1 MAAIATNVRRL
12 PGPLQALAGSLI
24 FVALALLILR
34 VALDPNEERMR
45 ASAEAARPQ
54 REAVQVRTRAPT
66 DASTATETMSASTT
80 DAAAEGALPGVGDTL
95 VSADDL
101 SVTLL
106 AVEDM
111 AALPQLVGDP
121 VDPRR
126 DYFRVV
132 TIEFENNS
140 SDPTTVQNTNIWL
153 VKEDGSRIV
162 IDSNSLDRLTSAPPL
177 AFDSRPL
184 FLAESVPVNKSIV
197 VSVSFDVRESDTV
210 TKLDVEGL
218 EFAMPAVN
226 LDAGAAAVAEAE
238 TEATAAATAEAEAEA
253 TPESDVRDTR
263 AGSSLDTAVNRGRAR
278 IEAEEQTAV
287 SRTGLP
293 TVGDAQLG
301 GDGLEVTLVSV
312 QRFEELTQVHGTPSR
327 PKNGL
332 FQLVTITFNNTNDSG
347 NIVVSKANIYLIQP
361 DGTEIAV
368 DSPGVN
374 ALIGMATTATEGRPL
389 FLVESVPNGKSATV
403 AVVFDVDPG
412 LVDLLIDIEGF
423 QFEVPNP

>member
-12 PGPLQALAGSLI
+12 PGPILALIGSLI
-24 FVALALLILR
+24 FVALSLLILR
-34 VALDPNEERMR
+34 VALDPNEEAMR

-54 REAVQVRTRAPT
+54 RQAVQVRTRAPT
-66 DASTATETMSASTT
+66 DASTTESTAAT
-80 DAAAEGALPGVGDTL
+80 DAADTSLPGVGDTQIT
-95 VSADDL
+95 SDEL

-106 AVEDM
+106 AVEDLS
-111 AALPQLVGDP
+111 ALPQLVGDP

-126 DYFRVV
+126 DYFRIV

-153 VKEDGSRIV
+153 VKDDGSRIV
-162 IDSNSLDRLTSAPPL
+162 VDANSLDRLISAPPL
-177 AFDSRPL
+177 AFESRPL
-184 FLAESVPVNKSIV
+184 FLAESVPVDKSIV
-197 VSVSFDVRESDTV
+197 VSVSFDVRESDTI
-210 TKLDVEGL
+210 TRLDVEGL
-218 EFAMPAVN
+218 DFAMPAIN
-226 LDAGAAAVAEAE
+226 LDADATAVAEAE
-238 TEATAAATAEAEAEA
+238 TEATAAATAAADA
-253 TPESDVRDTR
+253 TPEADTRDTR

-278 IEAEEQTAV
+278 IEAVEQVAE

-293 TVGDAQLG
+293 TVGDALLG
-301 GDGLEVTLVSV
+301 DDGLEVTLVSV
-312 QRFEELTQVHGTPSR
+312 QRFEQLTQVHGTPFR

-347 NIVVSKANIYLIQP
+347 NIVVSKANIYLLEP
-361 DGTEIAV
+361 DGNEIAV

-389 FLVESVPNGKSATV
+389 FLVESVPNGKTATV

>member
-12 PGPLQALAGSLI
+12 PGPIQALIASLV
-24 FVALALLILR
+24 FVALGLLILR
-34 VALDPNEERMR
+34 VTLNPNEEAMR

-66 DASTATETMSASTT
+66 DAATTTDSTATE
-80 DAAAEGALPGVGDTL
+80 DAAESSLPSVGETL
-95 VSADDL
+95 VSTDEL

-106 AVEDM
+106 GVEDLSE
-111 AALPQLVGDP
+111 LPQLVGDP
-121 VDPRR
+121 VDPRKS
-126 DYFRVV
+126 YFRVV
-132 TIEFENNS
+132 TLEFENQG

-153 VKEDGSRIV
+153 VKDDGSRV
-162 IDSNSLDRLTSAPPL
+162 VVDANSLDALISAPPL
-177 AFDSRPL
+177 AFESRPL
-184 FLAESVPVNKSIV
+184 FLAESVPVDKSIV
-197 VSVSFDVRESDTV
+197 VSVTFDVRDEDTI

-226 LDAGAAAVAEAE
+226 LDAAAVAEAE
-238 TEATAAATAEAEAEA
+238 TEAEAEAEA
-253 TPESDVRDTR
+253 TPDADTRDTR

-312 QRFEELTQVHGTPSR
+312 QRFEELTQVHGTPFR
-327 PKNGL
+327 PKNGS

-361 DGTEIAV
+361 DGAEIAV

-403 AVVFDVDPG
+403 AVVFDVDPS

>member
-1 MAAIATNVRRL
+1 MAAIATNVRRM
-12 PGPLQALAGSLI
+12 PGPIQALIGSLI

-34 VALDPNEERMR
+34 VALDPNEERMQ

-66 DASTATETMSASTT
+66 DASTTTESTAAT
-80 DAAAEGALPGVGDTL
+80 DAAADSGLPGVGDTHITTDEL
-95 VSADDL
+95 A
-101 SVTLL
+101 VTLL
-106 AVEDM
+106 AVEDLSV
-111 AALPQLVGDP
+111 LPQLVGDP

-126 DYFRVV
+126 DYFRIV
-132 TIEFENNS
+132 TIEFQNNS

-162 IDSNSLDRLTSAPPL
+162 VDANSLDRLISAPPL
-177 AFDSRPL
+177 AYESRPL
-184 FLAESVPVNKSIV
+184 FLAESVPVDKSIV
-197 VSVSFDVRESDTV
+197 VSVSFDVRETDTV

-226 LDAGAAAVAEAE
+226 IDAGAVAEAE
-238 TEATAAATAEAEAEA
+238 TETTAAAEA
-253 TPESDVRDTR
+253 TPEADTRDTR

-301 GDGLEVTLVSV
+301 GDGLEVMLVSV
-312 QRFEELTQVHGTPSR
+312 QRFEELTQVHGTPFR

-361 DGTEIAV
+361 DGSEIAV

>member
-12 PGPLQALAGSLI
+12 PGPIQALIASLV

-66 DASTATETMSASTT
+66 DASTTTESSAAT
-80 DAAAEGALPGVGDTL
+80 DAAAESDLPGVGDTL
-95 VSADDL
+95 VSTDDL

-106 AVEDM
+106 AVEDLSE
-111 AALPQLVGDP
+111 LPQLVGGP

-126 DYFRVV
+126 DYFRIV

-153 VKEDGSRIV
+153 VKDDGSRVV
-162 IDSNSLDRLTSAPPL
+162 IDSNSLDRLISAPPL

-184 FLAESVPVNKSIV
+184 FLAESVPVDKSIV
-197 VSVSFDVRESDTV
+197 VSVSFDVRESDTI

-218 EFAMPAVN
+218 LFAMPAVN

-238 TEATAAATAEAEAEA
+238 AETEATATAEAEA
-253 TPESDVRDTR
+253 TPEANVRDTR

-278 IEAEEQTAV
+278 IEAEEQVAE

-293 TVGDAQLG
+293 TVGDALLG
-301 GDGLEVTLVSV
+301 DDGLEVTLVSV
-312 QRFEELTQVHGTPSR
+312 QRFEELTQVHGSPFR

-332 FQLVTITFNNTNDSG
+332 FQIVTITFNNTNDSG
-347 NIVVSKANIYLIQP
+347 NIVVSKANIVMIEP
-361 DGTEIAV
+361 DGNEIPV
-368 DSPGVN
+368 NSPGIN

-389 FLVESVPNGKSATV
+389 FLVESVPNGKTATV

-412 LVDLLIDIEGF
+412 LLDLQIDIEGF
-423 QFEVPNP
+423 IFEVPNP

>member
-12 PGPLQALAGSLI
+12 PGPIQALIGSLI

-34 VALDPNEERMR
+34 VALDPNEERMQ

-66 DASTATETMSASTT
+66 DASTTTESTAAT
-80 DAAAEGALPGVGDTL
+80 DAAADSGLPGVGDTHITT
-95 VSADDL
+95 DEL

-106 AVEDM
+106 AVEDLSV
-111 AALPQLVGDP
+111 LPQLVGDP

-126 DYFRVV
+126 DYFRIV

-153 VKEDGSRIV
+153 VKDDGSRIV
-162 IDSNSLDRLTSAPPL
+162 VDANSLDRLISAPPL
-177 AFDSRPL
+177 AYESRPL
-184 FLAESVPVNKSIV
+184 FLAESVPVDKSIV

-226 LDAGAAAVAEAE
+226 LDAGTAVAEAE
-238 TEATAAATAEAEAEA
+238 TEAETTAAADA
-253 TPESDVRDTR
+253 TPDAETRDTR

-312 QRFEELTQVHGTPSR
+312 QRFEELTQVHGTPFR
-327 PKNGL
+327 PKKGS

-361 DGTEIAV
+361 DGSEIAV

>member
-12 PGPLQALAGSLI
+12 PGPIQALIGSLI

-66 DASTATETMSASTT
+66 DTATTTESTAAT
-80 DAAAEGALPGVGDTL
+80 DAAADTGLPGVGDTHITT
-95 VSADDL
+95 DEL

-106 AVEDM
+106 AVEDLSV
-111 AALPQLVGDP
+111 LPQLVGDP

-126 DYFRVV
+126 DYFRIV

-153 VKEDGSRIV
+153 VKDDGSRIV
-162 IDSNSLDRLTSAPPL
+162 VDANSLDKLISAPPL
-177 AFDSRPL
+177 AFESRPL
-184 FLAESVPVNKSIV
+184 FLAESVPVDKSIV
-197 VSVSFDVRESDTV
+197 VSVSFDVRESETV

-218 EFAMPAVN
+218 EFAMPPVN
-226 LDAGAAAVAEAE
+226 LDSDATAVAEAE
-238 TEATAAATAEAEAEA
+238 TEATAAATAEA
-253 TPESDVRDTR
+253 TPEADVRDTR

-278 IEAEEQTAV
+278 IEAVEQVAE

-293 TVGDAQLG
+293 TVGDALLG
-301 GDGLEVTLVSV
+301 ADGLEVILESV
-312 QRFEELTQVHGTPSR
+312 QRFEQLTQVHGTPFR

-361 DGTEIAV
+361 DGSEIAV

-403 AVVFDVDPG
+403 AVVFDVDPS

>member
-1 MAAIATNVRRL
+1 MAAITTNVRRL
-12 PGPLQALAGSLI
+12 PGPILALISSLI

-34 VALDPNEERMR
+34 VALDPNEEAMR

-66 DASTATETMSASTT
+66 DASTTTESTAAT
-80 DAAAEGALPGVGDTL
+80 DAAADSGLPSVGDTHITT
-95 VSADDL
+95 DDL

-111 AALPQLVGDP
+111 SELPQLVGDP

-126 DYFRVV
+126 DYFRIV

-162 IDSNSLDRLTSAPPL
+162 VDANSLDKLISAPPL
-177 AFDSRPL
+177 AFESRPL
-184 FLAESVPVNKSIV
+184 FLAESVPVDKSIV

-226 LDAGAAAVAEAE
+226 LDAGTAAVAEAE
-238 TEATAAATAEAEAEA
+238 TEATAAATAEAAPEA
-253 TPESDVRDTR
+253 DVRDTR

-278 IEAEEQTAV
+278 IEAVEQVAE

-293 TVGDAQLG
+293 TVGDALLG
-301 GDGLEVTLVSV
+301 ADGLEVILESV
-312 QRFEELTQVHGTPSR
+312 QRFEQLTQVHGTPFR

-403 AVVFDVDPG
+403 AVVFDVDPS

>member
-1 MAAIATNVRRL
+1 MAAIATNVRRI
-12 PGPLQALAGSLI
+12 PGPIQALIASLI
-24 FVALALLILR
+24 FVALSLLILR
-34 VALDPNEERMR
+34 VALNPTEEAMR

-66 DASTATETMSASTT
+66 DTSTTTETTSAGT
-80 DAAAEGALPGVGDTL
+80 AESDLPGVGDTL
-95 VSADDL
+95 VSTDEL

-106 AVEDM
+106 GVEDLSE
-111 AALPQLVGDP
+111 LPQLVGDP
-121 VDPRR
+121 VDPRKS
-126 DYFRVV
+126 YFRIV
-132 TIEFENNS
+132 TIEFENQG

-153 VKEDGSRIV
+153 VKDDGSRV
-162 IDSNSLDRLTSAPPL
+162 VVDANSLDALISAPPL
-177 AFDSRPL
+177 AFESRPL
-184 FLAESVPVNKSIV
+184 FLAESVPVDKSIV
-197 VSVSFDVRESDTV
+197 VSVTFDVREDETI

-226 LDAGAAAVAEAE
+226 LDAGAEAVAEAE
-238 TEATAAATAEAEAEA
+238 STAAATAEA
-253 TPESDVRDTR
+253 TPEADTRDTR
-263 AGSSLDTAVNRGRAR
+263 AGSSLDTTENRGRAR
-278 IEAEEQTAV
+278 IEAVEQVAE

-293 TVGDAQLG
+293 TVGDALLG
-301 GDGLEVTLVSV
+301 DDGLEVVLVSV
-312 QRFEELTQVHGTPSR
+312 QRFEQLTQVHGTPFR

-332 FQLVTITFNNTNDSG
+332 FQLVTITFNNTNESG
-347 NIVVSKANIYLIQP
+347 NIVVSKANIYLLEP
-361 DGTEIAV
+361 DGNEIAV

-423 QFEVPNP
+423 QFEIPNP

>member
-12 PGPLQALAGSLI
+12 PGPIQALIGSLI

-45 ASAEAARPQ
+45 ASADAARPQ

-66 DASTATETMSASTT
+66 DASTTTESTAAT
-80 DAAAEGALPGVGDTL
+80 DAAAESDLPGVGETH
-95 VSADDL
+95 VTTDDL

-106 AVEDM
+106 AVDDLSE
-111 AALPQLVGDP
+111 LPQLVGDP

-126 DYFRVV
+126 DYFRIV

-162 IDSNSLDRLTSAPPL
+162 VDANSLDKLISAPPL
-177 AFDSRPL
+177 AFESRPL
-184 FLAESVPVNKSIV
+184 FLAESVPVDKSIV
-197 VSVSFDVRESDTV
+197 VSVSFDVRETDAVTV
-210 TKLDVEGL
+210 LDVEGL
-218 EFAMPAVN
+218 RFAMPAVN
-226 LDAGAAAVAEAE
+226 LDAGAVAEAGAE
-238 TEATAAATAEAEAEA
+238 AAATAEAEAAPEA
-253 TPESDVRDTR
+253 DVRDTR

-278 IEAEEQTAV
+278 IEAVEQIAE

-293 TVGDAQLG
+293 TVGDTQLG
-301 GDGLEVTLVSV
+301 GDGLEVTLESV
-312 QRFEELTQVHGTPSR
+312 QHFEQLTQVHGTPFR

-403 AVVFDVDPG
+403 AVVFDVDPS

>member
-12 PGPLQALAGSLI
+12 PGPIQALIGSLI

-34 VALDPNEERMR
+34 VALDPNEERMQ

-66 DASTATETMSASTT
+66 DASTTTESTAAT
-80 DAAAEGALPGVGDTL
+80 DAAADSGLPGVGDTHITT
-95 VSADDL
+95 DEL

-106 AVEDM
+106 AVEDLSV
-111 AALPQLVGDP
+111 LPQLVGDP

-126 DYFRVV
+126 DYFRIV

-153 VKEDGSRIV
+153 VKDDGSRIV
-162 IDSNSLDRLTSAPPL
+162 VDANSLDRLISAPPL
-177 AFDSRPL
+177 AYESRPL
-184 FLAESVPVNKSIV
+184 FLAESVPVDKSIV

-226 LDAGAAAVAEAE
+226 LDAGTAVAEAE
-238 TEATAAATAEAEAEA
+238 TEAETTAAADA
-253 TPESDVRDTR
+253 TPDAETRDTR

-312 QRFEELTQVHGTPSR
+312 QRFEELTQVHGTPFR
-327 PKNGL
+327 PKKGS

-361 DGTEIAV
+361 DGSEIAV

-389 FLVESVPNGKSATV
+389 FLV
-403 AVVFDVDPG
+403 
-412 LVDLLIDIEGF
+412 
-423 QFEVPNP
+423 